1 MHQRVFLQFY
11 KPTNK
16 VLLKLIVI
24 EQRKIKV
31 YWRD

>member
-1 MHQRVFLQFY
+1 MYQRLFLEFN
-11 KPTNK
+11 KPINK

-31 YWRD
+31 YWCD